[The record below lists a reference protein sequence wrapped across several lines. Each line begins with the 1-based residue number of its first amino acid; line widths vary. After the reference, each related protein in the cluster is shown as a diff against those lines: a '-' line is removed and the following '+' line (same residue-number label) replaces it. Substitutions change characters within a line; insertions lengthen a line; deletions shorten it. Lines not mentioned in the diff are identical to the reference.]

1 MFCFREKQM
10 ASSRLFN
17 NLGKSFEELD
27 FDQRIEFLGRFGLG
41 IAIAGGVINSMLYN
55 GNE

>member
-1 MFCFREKQM
+1 M

-17 NLGKSFEELD
+17 SLGKRFERLD
-27 FDQRIEFLGRFGLG
+27 FDRRIKFLGRVGLG

-55 GNE
+55 GKE